1 MCFVPIIIRKLIIIG
16 IIRVDYKS
24 IVAKKNILIKLMNV
38 NTLLFL
44 IAGGIA
50 TLVFVVDIYNK
61 GFDLPPT
68 PLTIIQ

>member
-1 MCFVPIIIRKLIIIG
+1 MCFVPIIIRKFIIIG

-61 GFDLPPT
+61 GFGLPPT

>member
-1 MCFVPIIIRKLIIIG
+1 MCFVPIIIRKFIIIG

-50 TLVFVVDIYNK
+50 TLAFVVDIC
-61 GFDLPPT
+61 
-68 PLTIIQ
+68 

>member
-1 MCFVPIIIRKLIIIG
+1 MCFVPIIIRKFIIIG

-61 GFDLPPT
+61 GFNLPPT

>member
-1 MCFVPIIIRKLIIIG
+1 MCFVPIIIRKFIIIG

-50 TLVFVVDIYNK
+50 TLVFVVDIYDK

>member
-1 MCFVPIIIRKLIIIG
+1 MCFVPIIIRKFIIIG

>member
-1 MCFVPIIIRKLIIIG
+1 MCFVPIIIRKFIIIG

-24 IVAKKNILIKLMNV
+24 IVAKKNILVKLMNV

-50 TLVFVVDIYNK
+50 TLVFVVDIYDK

>member
-1 MCFVPIIIRKLIIIG
+1 
-16 IIRVDYKS
+16 
-24 IVAKKNILIKLMNV
+24 MNV